1 MGFIQ
6 LKSRA
11 KINLSIDV
19 VGKREDGYSLVEMIM
34 QSIDLHDI
42 IKIKELDNNK
52 IIIKSNSSNMPL
64 DKRNIAYKAAVL
76 IKKEFNINKGLE
88 IYIEKHIPIAAG
100 LAGGSSN
107 AAAILVGLNKLW
119 DLNLTE
125 EELQNLGLRLG
136 SDVPFCI
143 SGRPALAQNIG
154 EKLTYIKGLPDE
166 TNIVVCKPNLFVSTK
181 EVYQNLNMAIVDT
194 RPNTKLL
201 LQKLEEEDI
210 ETVSK
215 NMVNVLESVTS
226 KKYKVINEIES
237 IIMDFNALGTLM
249 SGSGPT
255 VFGIFKSEE
264 DALKCKVELLKSY
277 KQVYFTK
284 NSDKGAEI
292 NV

>member
-19 VGKREDGYSLVEMIM
+19 VGRREDGYSLVEMIM

-64 DKRNIAYKAAVL
+64 DRRNIAYKAAVL
-76 IKKEFNINKGLE
+76 IKKEFNISKGLE

-119 DLNLTE
+119 DLNLRE

-154 EKLTYIKGLPDE
+154 EKLTYIKGLPDG

-181 EVYQNLNMAIVDT
+181 EVYQNLNMANVDT

-264 DALKCKVELLKSY
+264 DALKCKVELLKRY

>member
-19 VGKREDGYSLVEMIM
+19 VGRREDGYSLVEMIM

-42 IKIKELDNNK
+42 IKIKELDDNK

-64 DKRNIAYKAAVL
+64 DRRNIAYKAAVL
-76 IKKEFNINKGLE
+76 IKKEFNISKGLE

-119 DLNLTE
+119 DLNLRE

-154 EKLTYIKGLPDE
+154 EKLTYIKGLPDG

-181 EVYQNLNMAIVDT
+181 EVYQNLNMANVDT

-264 DALKCKVELLKSY
+264 DALKCKVELLKRY

>member
-19 VGKREDGYSLVEMIM
+19 VGRREDGYSLVEMIM

-64 DKRNIAYKAAVL
+64 DRRNIAYKAAVL
-76 IKKEFNINKGLE
+76 IKKEFNISKGLE
-88 IYIEKHIPIAAG
+88 IYIEKYIPIAAG

-119 DLNLTE
+119 DLNLRE

-154 EKLTYIKGLPDE
+154 EKLTYIKGLPDG

-181 EVYQNLNMAIVDT
+181 EVYQNLNMANVDT

-264 DALKCKVELLKSY
+264 DALKCKVELLKRY

>member
-19 VGKREDGYSLVEMIM
+19 VGKREDGYSIVEMIM

-76 IKKEFNINKGLE
+76 IKKEFDINKGLE

-166 TNIVVCKPNLFVSTK
+166 TSIVVCKPNLFVSTK

>member
-19 VGKREDGYSLVEMIM
+19 VGKREDGYSIVEMIM

>member
-76 IKKEFNINKGLE
+76 IKKEFNINKGLK

>member
-19 VGKREDGYSLVEMIM
+19 VGKREDGSSLVEMIM

-119 DLNLTE
+119 DLNLTD

-264 DALKCKVELLKSY
+264 DALKCKVEVLKSY

>member
-19 VGKREDGYSLVEMIM
+19 VGRREDGYSLVEMIM

-42 IKIKELDNNK
+42 IKIKELDNKK

-64 DKRNIAYKAAVL
+64 DRRNIAYKAAVL
-76 IKKEFNINKGLE
+76 IKKEFNISKGLE

-119 DLNLTE
+119 DLNLRE

-154 EKLTYIKGLPDE
+154 EKLTYIKGLPDG

-181 EVYQNLNMAIVDT
+181 EVYQNLNMANVDT

-226 KKYKVINEIES
+226 KKHKVINEIES

-264 DALKCKVELLKSY
+264 DALKCKVELLKRY

>member
-19 VGKREDGYSLVEMIM
+19 VGRREDGYSLVEMIM

-64 DKRNIAYKAAVL
+64 DRRNIAYKAAVL
-76 IKKEFNINKGLE
+76 IKKEFNISKGLE

-119 DLNLTE
+119 DLNLRE

-154 EKLTYIKGLPDE
+154 EKLTYIKGLPDG

-181 EVYQNLNMAIVDT
+181 EVYQNLNMANVDT

-237 IIMDFNALGTLM
+237 IIMYFNALGTLM

-264 DALKCKVELLKSY
+264 DALKCKVELLKRY

>member
-119 DLNLTE
+119 DLNITE

>member
-237 IIMDFNALGTLM
+237 IIMDFNAFGTLM